1 MTTLAQPYSSL
12 LDTTQSVRALI
23 KRLTQILQPP
33 EQISTEDWSRK
44 YRRLSAKATALPGR
58 YNPDLTPWV
67 KYMMA
72 ALDDPAVHTV
82 VSMKSAQVGW
92 TDGVVNNYIG
102 KRIDVDP
109 CPMIVMFAKEGAA
122 GMYNV
127 EKFTPMVEV
136 TPRLAAK
143 IPVDKTRSK
152 DNTALM
158 KQFPGGFLK
167 LVGSN
172 SEASVKSTPAP
183 VVFVEEPDDCNA
195 NIGGQGDTISMLVE
209 RTKTYAR
216 HKIVYGGTPTIKT
229 ASRIEAAYNGSDK
242 QVFMVPC
249 HHCGES
255 HVLAWQYVR
264 WDTRED
270 LNHEIYGKAD
280 PESAYYVCPHCGGI
294 WNDADKRRNV
304 ARLYPVATAPFY
316 GARGFYINELYSPFP
331 GSRLAELVKKRLA
344 ADHALAQGDDFKM
357 RVFIN
362 SNLGLPYEYQSGMPE
377 LDELRKRLLMSYPEK
392 TVPWGG
398 IVLTAGVDVQHDRV
412 AVIIRAWGRGEESW
426 LVYWGEL
433 YGQTM
438 IPGQGVWPDLE
449 LLLFGTVEHAGG
461 AKLRISAATIDSSDG
476 QTSDAVYTFVRK
488 HKRKHVMAGKGFS
501 QDTGDRE
508 IYSLPRVPVDHKGQ
522 GSKQKAS
529 KYGLR
534 PYMIGTQKAK
544 DLILGADEKAGR
556 VKLTGSGPGRMHV
569 YEGVRDD
576 YFEQLTSEVK
586 APAPRSRNR
595 RVWLKKSG
603 VRNEALDCEVMALHA
618 ARALK
623 VHLYTEQRWDELEQA
638 VRQPDIFAAAPQPD
652 DEPDLEED
660 GAIDVEADGQT
671 QDQAQAGGG
680 TDLLTTHEKD
690 KLNKPPRNGG
700 NLPKRW

>member
-1 MTTLAQPYSSL
+1 MRS
-12 LDTTQSVRALI
+12 LI
-23 KRLTQILQPP
+23 KRLASILTPP
-33 EQISTEDWSRK
+33 EQISTEEWSRK
-44 YRRLSAKATALPGR
+44 YRRLSAKSTALPGR

-82 VSMKSAQVGW
+82 VAIKSAQVAW
-92 TDGVVNNYIG
+92 TDGVMNNYIAR
-102 KRIDVDP
+102 RIDVDP
-109 CPMIVMFAKEGAA
+109 CPMIVMFPKEGTAKE
-122 GMYNV
+122 YND

-136 TPRLAAK
+136 TPRLAEK
-143 IPVDKTRSK
+143 IPVNKSRDK
-152 DNTALM
+152 DNRALF

-172 SEASVKSTPAP
+172 SASSVKSTPAP
-183 VVFVEEPDDCNA
+183 VVFVEEPDDCNI
-195 NIGGQGDTISMLVE
+195 NIGDQGDTIALLEE

-216 HKIVYGGTPTIKT
+216 RKVVYGGTPTIKGV
-229 ASRIEAAYNGSDK
+229 SRIEAAYLQSD
-242 QVFMVPC
+242 QRQFMVPC
-249 HHCGES
+249 HHCGEA

-264 WDTRED
+264 WDQRDD
-270 LNHEIYGKAD
+270 LNHEIYGKSD
-280 PESAYYVCPHCGGI
+280 PDTAYYVCPHCGGI
-294 WNDADKRRNV
+294 WDDADKRRNV
-304 ARLYPVATAPFY
+304 AKLYPQATAAFY
-316 GARGFYINELYSPFP
+316 GIAGFYVNELYSPFP
-331 GSRLAELVKKRLA
+331 GSRLAELVKKRLTA
-344 ADHALAQGDDFKM
+344 EHNLSQGDDFRM
-357 RVFIN
+357 RVFVN
-362 SNLGLPYEYQSGMPE
+362 SSLGMAYEYQTGMPE
-377 LDELRKRLLMSYPEK
+377 LDELRKRLLMAYSEK

-398 IVLTAGVDVQHDRV
+398 LILTAGVDVQHDRV

-449 LLLFGTVEHAGG
+449 LLLFGTFEHASG
-461 AKLRISAATIDSSDG
+461 AKLRISASTIDSSDG

-488 HKRKHVMAGKGFS
+488 HKRKRVMAGKGIS
-501 QDTGDRE
+501 QDSGDRE

-522 GSKQKAS
+522 GNKQKAS

-576 YFEQLTSEVK
+576 YFEQLTSEIKVPSK
-586 APAPRSRNR
+586 RARNR
-595 RVWLKKSG
+595 RVWDKKSG
-603 VRNEALDCEVMALHA
+603 VRNEALDGEVMALHA

-623 VHLYTEQRWDELEQA
+623 VHLYTEQRWDELEQLI
-638 VRQPDIFAAAPQPD
+638 RQPDIFAAGAEPD
-652 DEPDLEED
+652 HEPDLEED
-660 GAIDVEADGQT
+660 GDIAAEADGE
-671 QDQAQAGGG
+671 AQAAPQAGSSA
-680 TDLLTTHEKD
+680 DLLTNPEKS
-690 KLNKPPRNGG
+690 KLNTSKLPRNGG
-700 NLPKRW
+700 NIADRW